1 MQAMRSPDVWAENA
15 PWVNASSGWVSTDL
29 GDATGASVA
38 GVEALELL
46 KGNIDIGHKKEFG
59 RCHSNGK
66 RRVFSPGFD
75 AV

>member
-1 MQAMRSPDVWAENA
+1 MQAMRSPEVWAENA
-15 PWVNASSGWVSTDL
+15 PRVNASSGCASADL
-29 GDATGASVA
+29 VDATGASAA

-46 KGNIDIGHKKEFG
+46 KGNINIGHKKEFG